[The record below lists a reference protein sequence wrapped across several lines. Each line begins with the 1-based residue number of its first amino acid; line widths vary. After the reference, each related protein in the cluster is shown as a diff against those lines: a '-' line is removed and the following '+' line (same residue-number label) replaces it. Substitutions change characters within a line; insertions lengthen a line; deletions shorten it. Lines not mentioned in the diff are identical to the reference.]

1 MPKTIISDTSCFI
14 VLGNIGELDL
24 LQKTYGQIITTFEI
38 ASEYGQNL
46 PQWVEVKTPSDTYR
60 QKILEI
66 QLDKGEASA
75 IALAIEIPESI
86 VIIDD
91 YKARKLA
98 EKLGLT
104 ITGTIGVI
112 IKAKLHGI
120 IPFIKPYLDKI
131 RKTNFYIS
139 DELYLK
145 ALQEANE

>member
-1 MPKTIISDTSCFI
+1 M
-14 VLGNIGELDL
+14 
-24 LQKTYGQIITTFEI
+24 
-38 ASEYGQNL
+38 
-46 PQWVEVKTPSDTYR
+46 YR

-75 IALAIEIPESI
+75 IALAIEIPGSI
-86 VIIDD
+86 VILDD

-112 IKAKLHGI
+112 IKAKFEGV
-120 IPFIKPYLDKI
+120 IPNIKPYLDKI

-145 ALQEANE
+145 ALEEANE